1 MFTFFYFEIEKNQ
14 EIVFK
19 VLKVFV
25 YSILNVLRKVEYN
38 KIIDSNK
45 RNLRQNFT
53 FPIFVFYI
61 KYDLDKIRFLTPL
74 YANES

>member
-1 MFTFFYFEIEKNQ
+1 M
-14 EIVFK
+14 
-19 VLKVFV
+19 LH
-25 YSILNVLRKVEYN
+25 KVEYN

-61 KYDLDKIRFLTPL
+61 KYDLDKIRFLPPL
-74 YANES
+74 FANES